1 MTISPIFAR
10 NIIDESQTGY
20 TGGSQINNP
29 VASGHKVDVCEV
41 WNL

>member
-1 MTISPIFAR
+1 MAICPIFAWS
-10 NIIDESQTGY
+10 IIDESQTGY
-20 TGGSQINNP
+20 TGGSQINDP